1 MSDEGGEEKT
11 KMNQGPRR
19 KDETKH
25 LHSTYMLSHFINRA
39 QLQVV
44 KLMPFCIQEAN

>member
-11 KMNQGPRR
+11 KMNQGR
-19 KDETKH
+19 DERTKQNTCTQH
-25 LHSTYMLSHFINRA
+25 IPSHFINRA